1 MVTTTFP
8 TSSEVLKWTF
18 TPDKKKEK
26 PGYFLSPDEIYC
38 SSSNPPYHELGACQA
53 QDVSNDSAFVG
64 YAQNYEISPLHQQV
78 FSDENISKLSAIITE
93 STKGLDPEKRNIVVP
108 PGRIAQVLSSFFRD
122 GTRTHLGDIYTR
134 FIIPQDRARNDLEN
148 INMQTLN
155 VIISTIRDEY
165 ETIENNKRLSIWTT
179 VLGDFNSHGLRS
191 YPVLKMRRRM
201 PQRMMFNMN
210 Y

>member
-18 TPDKKKEK
+18 TLDKRDEK
-26 PGYFLSPDEIYC
+26 PGYFLSPNEIYC
-38 SSSNPPYHELGACQA
+38 SSSNPPYYELGACQA
-53 QDVSNDSAFVG
+53 QDVSNDNAFVG
-64 YAQNYEISPLHQQV
+64 YAQNYEISSLHQQV